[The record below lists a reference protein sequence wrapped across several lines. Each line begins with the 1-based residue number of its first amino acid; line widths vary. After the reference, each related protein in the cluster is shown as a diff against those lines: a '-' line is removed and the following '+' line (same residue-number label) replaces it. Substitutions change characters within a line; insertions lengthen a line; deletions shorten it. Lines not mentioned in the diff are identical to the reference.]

1 MTSKLLQEK
10 KTQKHSQMM
19 FQFVFLIKKFKE
31 SDKRYILKTF
41 LNTMI
46 GNIKI
51 HNIFNI
57 FEISKFVEPNKCIHF
72 FKMKIFI

>member
-1 MTSKLLQEK
+1 
-10 KTQKHSQMM
+10 M

-72 FKMKIFI
+72 